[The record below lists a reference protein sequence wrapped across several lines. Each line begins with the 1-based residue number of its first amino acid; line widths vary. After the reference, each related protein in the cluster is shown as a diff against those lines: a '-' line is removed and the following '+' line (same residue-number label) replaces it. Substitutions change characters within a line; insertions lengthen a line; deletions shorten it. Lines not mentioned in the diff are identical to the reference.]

1 MDTQTVLSKPHAG
14 TIGHAALEVGAWLV
28 ALSSAA
34 ISFAIVGI
42 HGFGGAMEISRYGE
56 LTQLQ
61 RDGGFNSS
69 FAVPGLLAF
78 FALSV
83 VGVLIPPKKLTQLKE
98 SIRSQLLTLF
108 AAATACVSVVVVFIP
123 TYWLTLVVAALLG
136 MLVGVLAAHAPELH
150 TKPWRTGGLAVGIF
164 LLVTY
169 YFELEHGVPAGA
181 HALRWLLFVGA
192 ILLIAAALMVLVF
205 PLSSNRDIDNLH
217 TFPHTLAIKR
227 SRGHMSI
234 AFPWACYALFA
245 VLGALFILPLPAT
258 VDGGYGQGAVGLMIA
273 AVLLGWAAGYE
284 SGPTFAPGMTRPRL
298 TAFALVAAGLFM
310 IFAGLINEL
319 SGKAVVMA
327 LTAFSVGV
335 GVRAQRYEF
344 SRRVGLAVGM
354 LLATL
359 VCGLNLTFDLNLSPV
374 TTWVLSASGVAFS
387 AIGLLAFATGILAIF
402 LFSPMGVRGMGVD
415 LMNAFQVPGDTSSNA
430 TPHAFAVSEDQE
442 TRVLPGATTS
452 ADEPKETGANSLAV
466 PEPVAPS
473 TGLFIAIEGGDGA
486 GKTTQ
491 IRNLV
496 DHLESRGF
504 DPVIATREPGGT
516 PVGQSIRSVLLDGE
530 AVSPKSEALLYAA
543 DRAHHVATLI
553 NPHLDQG
560 GAVITDRYI
569 DSSLAYQAGGR
580 ELSED
585 DVLSL
590 SRWAA
595 SGLVPNLTLV
605 LDIDPRVAAERMGS
619 REDAN
624 HLDKQSLEFKDRV
637 RQGFLRLAEAEPE
650 RYAVIPAGRSVN
662 EVAEHIQ
669 RVVDAVIDGG
679 ESTDVADTFEP
690 IAPRG
695 VFEGVPTERMSPED
709 AQKAVEENR
718 YAEPPQFLTEPI
730 DVDGADETESA
741 ETAAEPDPETNRD
754 KLQRQSMIEQQ
765 ARQRLRDARR
775 NS

>member
-1 MDTQTVLSKPHAG
+1 
-14 TIGHAALEVGAWLV
+14 
-28 ALSSAA
+28 
-34 ISFAIVGI
+34 
-42 HGFGGAMEISRYGE
+42 MEISRYGE

-590 SRWAA
+590 SRWAT

-650 RYAVIPAGRSVN
+650 RYAVIPSGRSVN

>member
-42 HGFGGAMEISRYGE
+42 HGSGGAMEISRYGE

-98 SIRSQLLTLF
+98 SVRSQLLTLF

-205 PLSSNRDIDNLH
+205 PLSSDRDIDDLH

-273 AVLLGWAAGYE
+273 AVLLGWAVGYE

-335 GVRAQRYEF
+335 GVRAQKYEF

-354 LLATL
+354 LVATL
-359 VCGLNLTFDLNLSPV
+359 LCGLNITFDLNLSPV

-442 TRVLPGATTS
+442 TRMLPGATTS

-560 GAVITDRYI
+560 RAVITDRYI

-580 ELSED
+580 ELSEG

-590 SRWAA
+590 SRWAT

-650 RYAVIPAGRSVN
+650 RYAIIPAGRSVN

-669 RVVDAVIDGG
+669 RVVDAVIDGD
-679 ESTDVADTFEP
+679 ESADVTDTFEP

-709 AQKAVEENR
+709 AQKAVDENR